1 MVRSNDDEAGTVTQD
16 DGTLEDSRNEEEED
30 SLSDN
35 PEIPDNVA
43 LRELSKANLR
53 MARRTGLS
61 SRYPRV
67 VNSSTVDQRS
77 AGEGNQGYSPV
88 RRREEDRRGEENCGD
103 GGGNRGYSPVRHL
116 EKDRRREEGGD
127 GGGNRGYSPVRR
139 RGQSP
144 SLSPTPVKQIP
155 YPTIPSP
162 SKTLN
167 RLEENGDSLAN

>member
-1 MVRSNDDEAGTVTQD
+1 
-16 DGTLEDSRNEEEED
+16 
-30 SLSDN
+30 
-35 PEIPDNVA
+35 
-43 LRELSKANLR
+43 
-53 MARRTGLS
+53 MARRTGLL

-77 AGEGNQGYSPV
+77 ASEGNQGYSPV
-88 RRREEDRRGEENCGD
+88 RRREEDRRGEENC
-103 GGGNRGYSPVRHL
+103 
-116 EKDRRREEGGD
+116 GD

>member
-53 MARRTGLS
+53 MARRTGLL

-103 GGGNRGYSPVRHL
+103 GGGNRGYSPVR
-116 EKDRRREEGGD
+116 
-127 GGGNRGYSPVRR
+127 R

>member
-53 MARRTGLS
+53 MARRTGLL

-77 AGEGNQGYSPV
+77 ASEGNQGYSPV
-88 RRREEDRRGEENCGD
+88 RRREEDRRGEENC
-103 GGGNRGYSPVRHL
+103 
-116 EKDRRREEGGD
+116 GD